1 MSDNKEVI
9 MYKTWSSEDERQQAF
24 SGDIGEDYGPMEKAQ
39 AYGQRQRTSYLDIEP
54 NTSVRTGFL
63 RQDYDYFRPGES
75 IAKRQKRIIKQCMA
89 AYDKVGII
97 RNVIDLMSDFSSQG
111 LNIYHPN
118 KTIEKFFRTWFKQVN
133 GLERSERFLNYLYRC
148 GNVPVRRNV
157 TKVNKKTTDSLK
169 RAHGDNFV
177 QVENKNYSK
186 NVIPWSYEF
195 LNPLAIDIAND
206 A

>member
-1 MSDNKEVI
+1 
-9 MYKTWSSEDERQQAF
+9 
-24 SGDIGEDYGPMEKAQ
+24 
-39 AYGQRQRTSYLDIEP
+39 
-54 NTSVRTGFL
+54 
-63 RQDYDYFRPGES
+63 
-75 IAKRQKRIIKQCMA
+75 MA

-133 GLERSERFLNYLYRC
+133 GLERSERVLELPLSLC

-169 RAHGDNFV
+169 RVYCSATTLFRYAK
-177 QVENKNYSK
+177 QETTAK

-195 LNPLAIDIAND
+195 LNPLALDIAND
-206 A
+206 RQ